1 MSKIKAY
8 LNKIFSKSQPAQQNL
23 VECQDFWGNTVIV
36 PQEQTVRIYDADMML
51 KDLTNM
57 FVDYKKYI
65 EMNNELRN
73 IGKNTSA
80 FIYHESVDTLSKNLA
95 VLDFY
100 QNLIILD
107 KKTNNGAVD
116 FNIYHCML
124 EQNFKMEQIALNA
137 INDINTAIEIVS
149 IEDDGGYRQT
159 AEYLDDAV
167 VGLIF
172 QRDTLVDDLNN
183 CYQFYKLIDPQTDNV
198 IFDDQRLN
206 TVAKTVSTV
215 QNIQIL
221 PTPDTDYT
229 NYNDLKI

>member
-1 MSKIKAY
+1 
-8 LNKIFSKSQPAQQNL
+8 
-23 VECQDFWGNTVIV
+23 
-36 PQEQTVRIYDADMML
+36 
-51 KDLTNM
+51 
-57 FVDYKKYI
+57 
-65 EMNNELRN
+65 
-73 IGKNTSA
+73 
-80 FIYHESVDTLSKNLA
+80 
-95 VLDFY
+95 
-100 QNLIILD
+100 
-107 KKTNNGAVD
+107 
-116 FNIYHCML
+116 ML

-149 IEDDGGYRQT
+149 KEDDGGYRQT